1 MTPPPTMTTS
11 AFSTHL
17 VRAGFARALHHA
29 PHLEDQL
36 QRGEGGDVPVVKGR
50 RDLNH
55 VEADQARPLRRAAQQ
70 LQRLAARQA
79 ARGWNLSARRV
90 GGIESVDVK
99 RDVYLV
105 AGPTVRRPSPPPRQ
119 VAGGPARPPPPH
131 PPPGG

>member
-11 AFSTHL
+11 ALSTHL

-105 AGPTVRRPSPPPRQ
+105 AGPPLPDLSPRSPDDACGVKR
-119 VAGGPARPPPPH
+119 PH
-131 PPPGG
+131 PP

>member
-11 AFSTHL
+11 ALSTHL

-105 AGPTVRRPSPPPRQ
+105 AGPPVPPLAPPRRPVPGRSP
-119 VAGGPARPPPPH
+119 GPTPH
-131 PPPGG
+131 HG

>member
-11 AFSTHL
+11 ALSTHL
-17 VRAGFARALHHA
+17 VRAGFARALARA
-29 PHLEDQL
+29 PHLENQL

-90 GGIESVDVK
+90 GGIESVNVK
-99 RDVYLV
+99 RDVHLV
-105 AGPTVRRPSPPPRQ
+105 AGQLFRDLARRSRQ
-119 VAGGPARPPPPH
+119 GAC
-131 PPPGG
+131 